1 MKHQLTVGA
10 PCFSGGLDFSP
21 MNGNWGCAEGFSPGL
36 YGPALKRK
44 RGLEPS
50 VSAKALSPHKCGGFH
65 PNSFTLLDLL
75 LTICLLT
82 LMPGFSFAQASKQK
96 TKIATSQAEATGPIA
111 IRGGKLLTITHGVI
125 ENGVVVMENG
135 KITAVG
141 PAGTSIPRGATIIDA
156 TGMTVYPGLIDSE
169 TNLGLVE
176 VEADQMSNDMN
187 EPSDEIMPHMHV
199 ADAFHSET
207 QRIPVVRVNG
217 ITNAIVAPGTE
228 DSLPGQDIFIQ
239 LDGKD
244 RDQMI
249 LVRDVAL
256 ALNFSGDQRRRG
268 GRGEGG
274 GGGIGNRY
282 PSTRMGLA
290 TQLRQAFMDAQDY
303 ETKMKAAENRKPEAS
318 GGSGGGRSGGGSD
331 RQKRDLKLE
340 ALLPYLH
347 GQKPVVIG
355 ARDAY
360 DVENAMRVAKEF
372 NLKVVLNHVTHSQQI
387 LDEIASWKVPV
398 IVGPIYDFP
407 RSDERYDAVY
417 SLPAELAK
425 RGVKIAFASYRVEHN
440 RNLPYAAGYSVA
452 FGLPYEEALKAVTIN
467 PAEIWGVADRLGS
480 LDVGKTANVVI
491 ANGDPLDV
499 KTDVKQVFIDGRSIP
514 MENRQT
520 HLRDQYGGVPS
531 APSASK

>member
-1 MKHQLTVGA
+1 MK
-10 PCFSGGLDFSP
+10 
-21 MNGNWGCAEGFSPGL
+21 
-36 YGPALKRK
+36 R
-44 RGLEPS
+44 
-50 VSAKALSPHKCGGFH
+50 
-65 PNSFTLLDLL
+65 LL
-75 LTICLLT
+75 LWIA
-82 LMPGFSFAQASKQK
+82 GFLFISSFLFAQASKQK
-96 TKIATSQAEATGPIA
+96 TRMATSQVEATGPIA

-141 PAGTSIPRGATIIDA
+141 AASTAIPRGATVIDA

-176 VEADQMSNDMN
+176 VEADQNSNDLN

-217 ITNAIVAPGTE
+217 ITNAIVAPGTQN
-228 DSLPGQDIFIQ
+228 SLPGQDIFIQ

-249 LVRDVAL
+249 VVPDIAL
-256 ALNFSGDQRRRG
+256 PLNFSAAQRRRAMSG
-268 GRGEGG
+268 QGG
-274 GGGIGNRY
+274 GGGGARF

-290 TQLRQAFMDAQDY
+290 AQLRQTLIDAQDY
-303 ETKMKAAENRKPEAS
+303 EAKLQSPARPSDSNKPA
-318 GGSGGGRSGGGSD
+318 GGRGGSD

-355 ARDAY
+355 AEDGY
-360 DVENAMRVAKEF
+360 DVENAMRLAREF
-372 NLKVVLNHVTHSQQI
+372 NLKVVLNHVTHSQDI

-407 RSDERYDAVY
+407 RADERYDAVY
-417 SLPAELAK
+417 SLPGELYK

-467 PAEIWGVADRLGS
+467 PAEIWGVADKLGS

-499 KTDVKQVFIDGRSIP
+499 KTDVKQVFIEGRNIP

-520 HLRDQYGGVPS
+520 RLRDQYGGVPT
-531 APSASK
+531 AR